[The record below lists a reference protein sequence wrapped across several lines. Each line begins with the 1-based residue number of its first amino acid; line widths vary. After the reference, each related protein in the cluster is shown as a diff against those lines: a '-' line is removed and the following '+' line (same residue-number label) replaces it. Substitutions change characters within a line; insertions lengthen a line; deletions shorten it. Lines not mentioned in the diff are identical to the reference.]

1 MDRQPVSITKSRPVM
16 EGAGVR
22 LRRAFGFGDTSKSD
36 PFLLLDDFRSTRKE
50 DYFRGFP
57 WHPHR
62 GIETI
67 TYVLKGRVAHGDSM
81 GNSGVIGEGDVQW
94 MTAGRG
100 IIHQEM
106 PEGDDSQLMEGFQLW
121 ANLPS
126 ARKMDRP
133 RYQEVGNAE
142 IPVRVLEDGSSVR
155 VICGRFERTIG
166 PVDNIATEPDYL
178 DVTLAPGA
186 DITHKVPPGK
196 TAFAYVIDGFGRF
209 GDGDPVDNQTLVFFS
224 DGSGIRMRAEK
235 GTLFRFLLCT
245 GMGIGEPVAWQGPIV
260 MNTRDELLQA
270 FRELQEGTFLGDV
283 DPSGDLPIE

>member
-1 MDRQPVSITKSRPVM
+1 MERQAVSITKSRPVM

-22 LRRAFGFGDTSKSD
+22 LKRAFGFGDTSQSD
-36 PFLLLDDFRSTRKE
+36 PFLLLDDFRSTRTE

-81 GNSGVIGEGDVQW
+81 GNRGVVGAGDVQW

-106 PEGDDSQLMEGFQLW
+106 PEGDENQHMEGFQLW
-121 ANLPS
+121 ANLPR

-133 RYQEVGNAE
+133 RYQDVHSAE
-142 IPVRVLEDGSSVR
+142 IPIRTLEDGSSVR
-155 VICGRFERTIG
+155 VICGRFDRTTG

-178 DVTLAPGA
+178 DITLAPGA
-186 DITHKVPPGK
+186 DLYHAIPPGK
-196 TAFAYVIDGFGRF
+196 NAFAYVIDGEGRIGESQALKNESLVF
-209 GDGDPVDNQTLVFFS
+209 LGDGDRVRL
-224 DGSGIRMRAEK
+224 RAGAEDP
-235 GTLFRFLLCT
+235 FRFLLCA
-245 GMGIGEPVAWQGPIV
+245 GMSIGEPVAWQGPIV
-260 MNTRDELLQA
+260 MNSRDELLQA
-270 FRELQEGTFLGDV
+270 FRELQEGTFLGE
-283 DPSGDLPIE
+283 DPYA

>member
-1 MDRQPVSITKSRPVM
+1 MEREPLSVGKSRPVM

-22 LRRAFGFGDTSKSD
+22 LKRAFGFGEPAASD
-36 PFLLLDDFRSTRKE
+36 PFLLLDDFRSTRRE

-67 TYVLKGRVAHGDSM
+67 TYVLKGRVEHADSM
-81 GNSGVIGEGDVQW
+81 GNSGVIGAGDVQW

-106 PEGDDSQLMEGFQLW
+106 PAGAASEEMEGFQLW

-126 ARKMDRP
+126 RDKMVRP
-133 RYQEVGNAE
+133 RYQEVKTTE
-142 IPVRVLEDGSSVR
+142 IPERVMEDGSVVR
-155 VICGRFERTIG
+155 VICGRFEKTLG
-166 PVDNIATEPDYL
+166 PVDRIVTDPDYL

-186 DITHKVPPGK
+186 DLHHAIPPGK
-196 TAFAYVIDGFGRF
+196 NAFAYVIGGRGRF
-209 GDGDPVDNQTLVFFS
+209 GEGAAVDNETLVFFS
-224 DGSGIRMRAEK
+224 DGDGLRMRAERNEP
-235 GTLFRFLLCT
+235 FRFLLCS

-260 MNTRDELLQA
+260 MNTKDELLQA
-270 FRELQEGTFLGDV
+270 FRELQDGTFLGSD
-283 DPSGDLPIE
+283 